1 MKKNKLIISLLVGS
15 LALGSCDLD
24 ETAYGFYS
32 EDNFFKTAADAEA
45 AVLYAYG
52 ALNFIEYSR
61 TIFFLGDMPSE
72 VMTTKSDATADNQ
85 DLNLWK
91 IDNFKTNGS
100 LENFFK
106 YKTEPST

>member
-32 EDNFFKTAADAEA
+32 EDNFFQDAADAEA

-61 TIFFLGDMPSE
+61 NDILPWRYA
-72 VMTTKSDATADNQ
+72 K
-85 DLNLWK
+85 
-91 IDNFKTNGS
+91 
-100 LENFFK
+100 
-106 YKTEPST
+106 